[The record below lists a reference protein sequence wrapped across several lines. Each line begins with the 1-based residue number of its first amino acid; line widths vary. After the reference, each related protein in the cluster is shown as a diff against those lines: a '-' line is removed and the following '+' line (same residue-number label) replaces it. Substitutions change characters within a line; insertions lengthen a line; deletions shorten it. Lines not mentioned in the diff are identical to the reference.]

1 MYLILAAQLESWLHP
16 ITILLALPLTV
27 PFAQLTIVVFD
38 LPAADLSVQIS
49 TAGKEASGA
58 RRPPPDGRASA
69 FGSLTEQAC
78 VLTGRSV

>member
-49 TAGKEASGA
+49 TAG
-58 RRPPPDGRASA
+58 RRPPAPVDLRLMGERP
-69 FGSLTEQAC
+69 
-78 VLTGRSV
+78 RSGL